1 MIHSFYLSNIRWAA
15 AAAAIVFMIAP
26 VAAQPDEAD
35 AKSLGVGLK
44 ERKADPDLPLKLVFS
59 TTEGPLVAN
68 VEVRIT
74 DDSGKTVFETDA
86 ADPWLFVDL
95 PAGDYDIRAKRST
108 GAETSAKVTI
118 PGEGQE
124 TVVLSFPAE
133 SRS

>member
-1 MIHSFYLSNIRWAA
+1 MTRILGRSHWAV
-15 AAAAIVFMIAP
+15 AAAAILFMIAP
-26 VAAQPDEAD
+26 AAAEPDEVD
-35 AKSLGVGLK
+35 AESLGVGLK
-44 ERKADPDLPLKLVFS
+44 ERKTDSDHPLKLVFS
-59 TTEGPLVAN
+59 TSEGPLVSN